1 MTSLQS
7 NNGDRTKPTTELL
20 GDTISH
26 ARNFSFFYPLRWPI
40 YVFNSVVNTK
50 FPAIHIYIYIYIYYE
65 RKKRRNYISRQA
77 CFVNRFTLQGF
88 NIIIFYY
95 YIFIFIFIYFIFI
108 YIYIYIYIF
117 MYLYIFLLYYY
128 YIFLLFIYIY
138 TTLFYTSSSC
148 THGIMAIA
156 KAMKALKLHNPMI

>member
-1 MTSLQS
+1 MFVLFASSLVNTWMTSLQS

-26 ARNFSFFYPLRWPI
+26 ARNLSFFYPLWWPI

-50 FPAIHIYIYIYIYYE
+50 FPAIHIYIYIYIYI
-65 RKKRRNYISRQA
+65 YIMRGKNDATTYPDKPVSWIASLFRGLILLY
-77 CFVNRFTLQGF
+77 F
-88 NIIIFYY
+88 IIIFLYLY
-95 YIFIFIFIYFIFI
+95 LYILYLYI

-128 YIFLLFIYIY
+128 YIFYYLYIY
-138 TTLFYTSSSC
+138 TQLYF
-148 THGIMAIA
+148 IP
-156 KAMKALKLHNPMI
+156 LLHACMV

>member
-1 MTSLQS
+1 MSLQS

-88 NIIIFYY
+88 NIFIFYY

-108 YIYIYIYIF
+108 YIYIYVSIYFFII
-117 MYLYIFLLYYY
+117 LLLYFF
-128 YIFLLFIYIY
+128 IIYIY
-138 TTLFYTSSSC
+138 IHDFILYLFFMRAWYNGDC
-148 THGIMAIA
+148 
-156 KAMKALKLHNPMI
+156 